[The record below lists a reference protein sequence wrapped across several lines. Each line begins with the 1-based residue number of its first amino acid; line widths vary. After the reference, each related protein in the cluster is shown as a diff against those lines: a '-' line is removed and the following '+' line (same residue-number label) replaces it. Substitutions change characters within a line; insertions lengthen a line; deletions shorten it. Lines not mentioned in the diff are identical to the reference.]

1 MLSLFAVGRSATGRK
16 MVGTADAS
24 PRPQSERSSGNAEGS
39 SRPSAQHVALDPLS
53 TRQPVARD
61 HFAGPT
67 GIEPSGRPHVL
78 THGKGT
84 TMSKATVA
92 RLFIGSVIA
101 VTAGAILASMAV
113 WLALANDV
121 FVMAGPDFVGVR
133 GALTYSLLGLGI
145 VGGLAITG
153 ALIGGL
159 VSWIGALLNTWRL
172 ETKSRQPGGRR
183 SPPGSPSDCLRGDP
197 KCSGQVALVQV
208 VVGDVRGLPC
218 SEARVHRAT
227 GTRSGP
233 YARGSTS
240 YDLMTAVGNREE

>member
-121 FVMAGPDFVGVR
+121 FVMAGPDVVGR
-133 GALTYSLLGLGI
+133 Y
-145 VGGLAITG
+145 
-153 ALIGGL
+153 L
-159 VSWIGALLNTWRL
+159 VPARA
-172 ETKSRQPGGRR
+172 RHRRR
-183 SPPGSPSDCLRGDP
+183 SGDHGRSDRWPRVVDRRPAEQLAARN
-197 KCSGQVALVQV
+197 QVTAA
-208 VVGDVRGLPC
+208 RRKAKSSWFSFGLP
-218 SEARVHRAT
+218 AR
-227 GTRSGP
+227 
-233 YARGSTS
+233 
-240 YDLMTAVGNREE
+240 